1 MIKAP
6 IWKDTV
12 YQITGDTLSYYVKVG
27 DVTVWDDVA
36 HRRPNDTRIK
46 IYMNRIAIDFMEGN
60 LAFVTG
66 LTENP
71 KEFVEFKLYAH
82 AGGIGRL
89 LETYQ
94 FLFSFDGEWN
104 GETKVLSN
112 PINGIID
119 LRMLAPITVYSGGT
133 GGGDTGETSWYLI
146 FDTNSY
152 TVPAD
157 VEEGTEY
164 SFYVTDT
171 NLPYSGSTSGKLTG
185 GDYVPAVMAT
195 GSFYGL
201 GTYLDMFVQYEH
213 EGILHSLYDT
223 TNVDGR
229 IYFKLKPNNTGEERT
244 YQCKFWIPATGQEL
258 KTITITQL
266 G

>member
-27 DVTVWDDVA
+27 DVTIWDDVA
-36 HRRPNDTRIK
+36 HRRPNDARIM

-60 LAFVTG
+60 LAFTTG
-66 LTENP
+66 LTANP
-71 KEFVEFKLYAH
+71 KEFMEFKLYAH
-82 AGGIGRL
+82 VGGLGRL

-94 FLFSFDGEWN
+94 FLFTFDGEWG

-112 PINGIID
+112 PINGILD
-119 LRMLAPITVYSGGT
+119 PRMLAPITVYSGET
-133 GGGDTGETSWYLI
+133 GQITWYLD
-146 FDTNSY
+146 FNVHSV

-157 VEEGTEY
+157 IEEGTEC
-164 SFYVTDT
+164 SFYVTST
-171 NLPYSGSTSGKLTG
+171 NLPYTSSPSGKLTG
-185 GDYVPAVMAT
+185 GDYYPKLKIQSS
-195 GSFYGL
+195 GSEDMIVTYI
-201 GTYLDMFVQYEH
+201 GTDGNVKA
-213 EGILHSLYDT
+213 LHDT

-229 IYFKLKPNNTGEERT
+229 VYLCLKPNLTGEPRVATVRFWLDETGETIRT
-244 YQCKFWIPATGQEL
+244 L
-258 KTITITQL
+258 TITQN